1 MKKYIEDINAF
12 IPTCDQEES
21 DKRVILNY
29 IDQFDNILLR
39 ENTFAHVSSSGFI
52 VNKDITKTLMIF
64 HNIYQNWGWTGGH
77 ADGNANLSEVAM
89 IEAMEE
95 TGLKEVNLLSN
106 KIASLDILPVH
117 GHYKNGKYVSSHMH
131 LSIAYVLVADEA
143 ADLQFCPSE
152 NAGVK
157 WIDIDKINSECHEE
171 IMHHVYQKLVSF
183 ARGISHAE
191 DK

>member
-1 MKKYIEDINAF
+1 MNNYIDDIYAF

-21 DKRVILNY
+21 DKKVILNY
-29 IDQFDNILLR
+29 LQQFDNILLR
-39 ENTFAHVSSSGFI
+39 ENTFAHISSSGFI
-52 VNKDITKTLMIF
+52 VNKNITKTLMIF

-77 ADGNANLSEVAM
+77 ADGNANLTEVAI

-95 TGLKEVNLLSN
+95 TGLKEVNLLSH

-131 LSIAYVLVADEA
+131 LSIAYVLVADEN

-157 WIDIDKINSECHEE
+157 WIDIDNITSECHEE

-183 ARGISHAE
+183 ARRISYAE